1 MRLQRNLHNNTSSA
15 PSSIWMLCHTLT
27 NVLSSNTKPAG
38 TGDSGMMVPSSIEPK
53 WAGDCQ
59 KNQEER
65 GTQKEKNT
73 KKKQKETGGHIS
85 TELVA
90 RWVFCSLIHYTAI
103 GYKEHIQLVSDHA
116 FGAHIPLFSVSLTFA
131 ISPKDNPV
139 QWVPNND

>member
-1 MRLQRNLHNNTSSA
+1 
-15 PSSIWMLCHTLT
+15 
-27 NVLSSNTKPAG
+27 
-38 TGDSGMMVPSSIEPK
+38 
-53 WAGDCQ
+53 
-59 KNQEER
+59 
-65 GTQKEKNT
+65 
-73 KKKQKETGGHIS
+73 
-85 TELVA
+85 VA